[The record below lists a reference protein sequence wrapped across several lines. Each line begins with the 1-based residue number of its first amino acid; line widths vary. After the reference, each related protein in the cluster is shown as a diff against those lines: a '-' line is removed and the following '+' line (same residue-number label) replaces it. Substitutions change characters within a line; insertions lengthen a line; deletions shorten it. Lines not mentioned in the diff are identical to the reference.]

1 MNKPLISCLC
11 PTRNHPRILKKAID
25 CFNNQTYSNKELVLV
40 ANEDSPYIE
49 DIKKFTNN
57 NIKLFFAPKNS
68 IMGAIRNISVD
79 NARGEYIAQWDDD
92 NVHHANRLTA
102 QYNHVKRFDKQA
114 CFLRRVLVHDIITGD
129 KGITKPGRGIEST
142 IVALKKDLPR
152 YNNNTQYAED
162 LPARIFFQSN
172 GKSATLDEPQLYIY
186 NIHNN
191 NSCKYQN
198 LRNMIDT
205 IIQ

>member
-1 MNKPLISCLC
+1 M
-11 PTRNHPRILKKAID
+11 
-25 CFNNQTYSNKELVLV
+25 
-40 ANEDSPYIE
+40 ANEDNPYIE
-49 DIKKFTNN
+49 DIKKFTND

-102 QYNHVKRFDKQA
+102 QYNHVKIFDKQA

-152 YNNNTQYAED
+152 YDNNTQYAED

-191 NSCKYQN
+191 NSCKYQH
-198 LRNMIDT
+198 LRSMIDT
-205 IIQ
+205 II